1 MKLYQVEK
9 CPFAHRARIVLEE
22 KKLPYDVV
30 FFARG
35 QRPAELEALSP
46 DARSPTL
53 FDGDTRVWD
62 SLIVCEYLDERY
74 PDEPIL
80 PRDPA
85 VRSRARLLMK
95 EVDVK
100 LGPIARPILDE
111 LAYKTSAPDERKV
124 ADAVGRVRVALGAWQ
139 SRLEASPFLLGS
151 DFTLADIAL
160 FTPLVELTSVLGDRD
175 DILSGFSLL
184 RTWRDRVATR
194 PSTAY

>member
-22 KKLPYDVV
+22 KKLPHEVV

-35 QRPAELEALSP
+35 KRPAELESLSP

-53 FDGDTRVWD
+53 FDGETRVWD
-62 SLIVCEYLDERY
+62 SLVVCEDLDERY
-74 PDEPIL
+74 PDEPML

-85 VRSRARLLMK
+85 LRARARLLMK
-95 EVDVK
+95 EVDTK
-100 LGPIARPILDE
+100 LVPLSRPILDE
-111 LAYKTSAPDERKV
+111 LVKKSGAPDEGKI
-124 ADAVGRVRVALGAWQ
+124 AEAVGRVRAGLGAWQ
-139 SRLEASPFLLGS
+139 ARLEGSQFVLGS

-160 FTPLVELTSVLGDRD
+160 FTPIVELTSVLGERD